1 MQRFVCFYDGI
12 LTKFA
17 CLAGRLNGT
26 EKPKKKKTHHHL
38 MPASKVMQWLKARW
52 DGLLCHRDH
61 PNGQLIRGNQ
71 VHLAGDCLD
80 LGIQTFVL
88 EFTAR

>member
-1 MQRFVCFYDGI
+1 
-12 LTKFA
+12 
-17 CLAGRLNGT
+17 
-26 EKPKKKKTHHHL
+26 

-61 PNGQLIRGNQ
+61 PNGQ